1 MKAASLAMTLL
12 TRSKSGQLVWMRRAK
27 NVLPMIIEI
36 AATQKDPQTALEEVM
51 SLVALA
57 KSLQTEGANNAA
69 GVMGRAI
76 ARDKRAV
83 KVLLDADPQRKAVR
97 AVERLA
103 RATPER
109 IKRAPH
115 VAAVSTGQMK
125 IKDLLRPGA
134 ERPRQPRMRR

>member
-1 MKAASLAMTLL
+1 MTLL
-12 TRSKSGQLVWMRRAK
+12 LRNRSGQFVWTRKARHLLPLV
-27 NVLPMIIEI
+27 VEV
-36 AATQKDPQTALEEVM
+36 AATQRDPKAALDEVM

-57 KSLQTEGANNAA
+57 KSLQADGASDAA
-69 GVMGRAI
+69 GVLGRAI
-76 ARDKRAV
+76 AADKRAV
-83 KVLLDADPQRKAVR
+83 AVLHEADPTRRAIR

-115 VAAVSTGQMK
+115 VAALSTGGLK

-134 ERPRQPRMRR
+134 ERPRQARARR